1 MRGEVGMTK
10 SLVECKVLLVEDVY
24 ESRLLVR
31 QIMGRLGVTL
41 VEATD
46 GPQGVAVAKAERP
59 DLILMDLSL
68 PVYDGWEAT
77 RRLKTDAATARIP
90 VVIVT
95 AHSMAD
101 ELKQVHEIGCTGY
114 VTKPLNPS
122 GFGRYVERLLL
133 EGEAAPWLLDA

>member
-1 MRGEVGMTK
+1 MTK
-10 SLVECKVLLVEDVY
+10 ALVECKVLLVEDVY
-24 ESRLLVR
+24 EARLLVR

-46 GPQGVAVAKAERP
+46 GAEGVAMAKAERP

-68 PVYDGWEAT
+68 PLLDGWEAS
-77 RRLKTDAATARIP
+77 RRIKADPATARIP
-90 VVIVT
+90 IVIVT

-133 EGEAAPWLLDA
+133 DGEVSPWLLNA